1 METNNWHHIRENSRG
16 VSHSQSELQETD
28 VVFRN
33 KRGLESPEKQ
43 KRSQKQLKLSSY
55 WLSKPAKI
63 VEPADSNRF
72 SVLDDEDE
80 IEVVPK
86 DINPII
92 KAPKPPPI
100 YISKVDNILPLRALL
115 EILATNSYEMKILR
129 NNEVKIQAST
139 IEIFKK
145 ITKSLEDKSTEFH
158 TFKPK
163 QERSYNVVLKG
174 IHSSTPID
182 HIIEEISNLGHE
194 VLNISNIKD
203 RMTKKPLQMFYV
215 GLKQNPNNKEIFNCN
230 ALLHTKVKFEAP
242 RKKREIAQC
251 TRCQRYG
258 HTKSYCHHTPR
269 CVKCT
274 GSHATSEC
282 LRKTKSNDVK
292 CVLCNGDH
300 PANYKGCA
308 VYKQLQQKTYPPL
321 RNRQTNLVP
330 QQQNLQFTSE
340 TSYAQA
346 LKGDSVQKE
355 NIQQQPN
362 DMADLKA
369 MMKTLIEQ
377 MSTMMTLLTTIVS
390 KLV

>member
-163 QERSYNVVLKG
+163 V
-174 IHSSTPID
+174 I
-182 HIIEEISNLGHE
+182 
-194 VLNISNIKD
+194 
-203 RMTKKPLQMFYV
+203 
-215 GLKQNPNNKEIFNCN
+215 
-230 ALLHTKVKFEAP
+230 
-242 RKKREIAQC
+242 
-251 TRCQRYG
+251 
-258 HTKSYCHHTPR
+258 
-269 CVKCT
+269 
-274 GSHATSEC
+274 
-282 LRKTKSNDVK
+282 
-292 CVLCNGDH
+292 
-300 PANYKGCA
+300 
-308 VYKQLQQKTYPPL
+308 
-321 RNRQTNLVP
+321 
-330 QQQNLQFTSE
+330 
-340 TSYAQA
+340 
-346 LKGDSVQKE
+346 
-355 NIQQQPN
+355 
-362 DMADLKA
+362 
-369 MMKTLIEQ
+369 
-377 MSTMMTLLTTIVS
+377 
-390 KLV
+390 